1 LIILI
6 ESIGCIFIIKGMM
19 LTVIKVAPLA
29 HATKEDWSLNPAV
42 IRKPDLSNVPAAET
56 VLQTYKQKQL

>member
-1 LIILI
+1 
-6 ESIGCIFIIKGMM
+6 MM

-29 HATKEDWSLNPAV
+29 HATKEDWSLDPAV